1 MQQRV
6 VLVRRRGAAHT
17 GSRVRSRARAARS
30 APPRAQVNSFV
41 IDTAHLL
48 NRFASQAERSME
60 RVDECVALP
69 LACHAALA

>member
-6 VLVRRRGAAHT
+6 VLVRQCGAAHPVSRLR
-17 GSRVRSRARAARS
+17 SRVRAARS
-30 APPRAQVNSFV
+30 APPRAQVNNFV

-48 NRFASQAERSME
+48 NRFAAQAERSME

-69 LACHAALA
+69 LARHAALA